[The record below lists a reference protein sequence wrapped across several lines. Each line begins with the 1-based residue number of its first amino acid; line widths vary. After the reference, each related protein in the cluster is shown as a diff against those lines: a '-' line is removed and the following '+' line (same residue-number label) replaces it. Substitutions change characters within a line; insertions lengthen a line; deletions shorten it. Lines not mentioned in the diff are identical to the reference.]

1 MSLLA
6 GIAGGVL
13 VAVVLWDAFETIVLP
28 RRVTRRVRLTRF
40 FYRATWRPFAAS
52 ARFVHAGGRREAY
65 LGFYGPL
72 SLLLLL
78 VLWAAALVLGFGLLQ
93 YAAAP
98 GSFTTDVY
106 MSGTTFFTLG
116 LGDVAPRGTFARVL
130 PVVES
135 GLGFGFLA
143 IVIGYF
149 PVLYQAFSRREVSIS
164 LLDARA
170 GSPPSAA
177 ELLRRHAGPGGAAAL
192 EQLLRDWERWA
203 AEVLETHLSYPL
215 LAYFRS
221 QHTNQSWLAA
231 LTTVLDTSALVM
243 VGVEG
248 ACARQARLTF
258 AMARHGLG
266 PAERAAT
273 GGALL
278 RRRLLPI
285 AVALAGAALS
295 TAAAA
300 AQQTGA
306 PDTSGATIR
315 ATAILT
321 AVTLDGRPGEPFWA
335 SADSIDAFRQRE
347 PREGA
352 SASERT
358 VVKVVY
364 DAAALYILVR
374 CEDGDRRGVRA
385 SQLRRDADLSSDDN
399 VRLLI
404 DTFDDR
410 RSGFVFGTNPN
421 GAMWD
426 AQFSGVDDLNQNW
439 NGIWDVAVSRDAAGW
454 TAEFRIPLLALRFP
468 SGANTTFGFN
478 VRRFIRRK
486 NEEDLWRSYGRA
498 QGLYQLNNEGS
509 ITGLEHLHRPRAL
522 ELYPYALGRV
532 VETAHDSVG
541 GERARGFFGGKGGI
555 DA

>member
-6 GIAGGVL
+6 GIAGGIL
-13 VAVVLWDAFETIVLP
+13 VAIVLWDAFETIVLP

-40 FYRATWRPFAAS
+40 FYRATWRPFAAT

-130 PVVES
+130 TVVES

-177 ELLRRHAGPGGAAAL
+177 ELLRRHAGPGGAGAL

-258 AMARHGLG
+258 AMARHAVVDLTQVFATP
-266 PAERAAT
+266 PALEPVDRLPPTALARLESALAEVELPRAAA
-273 GGALL
+273 GLKDGRLAEV
-278 RRRLLPI
+278 RRSYEPY
-285 AVALAGAALS
+285 VAALS
-295 TAAAA
+295 RFLLL
-300 AQQTGA
+300 
-306 PDTSGATIR
+306 PLPEWVYESG
-315 ATAILT
+315 
-321 AVTLDGRPGEPFWA
+321 
-335 SADSIDAFRQRE
+335 
-347 PREGA
+347 
-352 SASERT
+352 
-358 VVKVVY
+358 
-364 DAAALYILVR
+364 
-374 CEDGDRRGVRA
+374 
-385 SQLRRDADLSSDDN
+385 RRDNWQS
-399 VRLLI
+399 
-404 DTFDDR
+404 TGWGR
-410 RSGFVFGTNPN
+410 RSTLPP
-421 GAMWD
+421 
-426 AQFSGVDDLNQNW
+426 
-439 NGIWDVAVSRDAAGW
+439 
-454 TAEFRIPLLALRFP
+454 AEHF
-468 SGANTTFGFN
+468 
-478 VRRFIRRK
+478 
-486 NEEDLWRSYGRA
+486 
-498 QGLYQLNNEGS
+498 
-509 ITGLEHLHRPRAL
+509 
-522 ELYPYALGRV
+522 
-532 VETAHDSVG
+532 
-541 GERARGFFGGKGGI
+541 
-555 DA
+555 

>member
-130 PVVES
+130 TVVES

-258 AMARHGLG
+258 AMARHAVVDLTQVFATP
-266 PAERAAT
+266 PA
-273 GGALL
+273 LDPVD
-278 RRRLLPI
+278 RLPPT
-285 AVALAGAALS
+285 ALARLESALAEVELPRVTAGLKDGKMPEVRRSYEPYVAALS
-295 TAAAA
+295 RYLLL
-300 AQQTGA
+300 
-306 PDTSGATIR
+306 PLPEWVYESG
-315 ATAILT
+315 
-321 AVTLDGRPGEPFWA
+321 
-335 SADSIDAFRQRE
+335 
-347 PREGA
+347 
-352 SASERT
+352 
-358 VVKVVY
+358 
-364 DAAALYILVR
+364 
-374 CEDGDRRGVRA
+374 
-385 SQLRRDADLSSDDN
+385 RRDNWQS
-399 VRLLI
+399 
-404 DTFDDR
+404 TGWGR
-410 RSGFVFGTNPN
+410 RSALPP
-421 GAMWD
+421 
-426 AQFSGVDDLNQNW
+426 
-439 NGIWDVAVSRDAAGW
+439 
-454 TAEFRIPLLALRFP
+454 AEHF
-468 SGANTTFGFN
+468 
-478 VRRFIRRK
+478 
-486 NEEDLWRSYGRA
+486 
-498 QGLYQLNNEGS
+498 
-509 ITGLEHLHRPRAL
+509 
-522 ELYPYALGRV
+522 
-532 VETAHDSVG
+532 
-541 GERARGFFGGKGGI
+541 
-555 DA
+555 

>member
-130 PVVES
+130 TVVES

-231 LTTVLDTSALVM
+231 LTTVLDTCALVM
-243 VGVEG
+243 VGIEG

-258 AMARHGLG
+258 AMARHAIVDLTQVFNTRPTAAAVDRLP
-266 PAERAAT
+266 PA
-273 GGALL
+273 ALARFKSALTTIDLPRVAEDVDANLAEL
-278 RRRLLPI
+278 RRTYEPYL
-285 AVALAGAALS
+285 AALS
-295 TAAAA
+295 KYLLLQLPAWDYE
-300 AQQTGA
+300 TGGR
-306 PDTSGATIR
+306 DNWQSTGWGR
-315 ATAILT
+315 T
-321 AVTLDGRPGEPFWA
+321 AVPP
-335 SADSIDAFRQRE
+335 
-347 PREGA
+347 P
-352 SASERT
+352 
-358 VVKVVY
+358 
-364 DAAALYILVR
+364 
-374 CEDGDRRGVRA
+374 
-385 SQLRRDADLSSDDN
+385 
-399 VRLLI
+399 
-404 DTFDDR
+404 
-410 RSGFVFGTNPN
+410 
-421 GAMWD
+421 
-426 AQFSGVDDLNQNW
+426 
-439 NGIWDVAVSRDAAGW
+439 
-454 TAEFRIPLLALRFP
+454 
-468 SGANTTFGFN
+468 
-478 VRRFIRRK
+478 
-486 NEEDLWRSYGRA
+486 
-498 QGLYQLNNEGS
+498 
-509 ITGLEHLHRPRAL
+509 EH
-522 ELYPYALGRV
+522 
-532 VETAHDSVG
+532 
-541 GERARGFFGGKGGI
+541 F
-555 DA
+555 